1 MVRFD
6 SRSSRC
12 QSFLE
17 SATRNAIHR
26 RVHTSGALRGCWWA
40 ESACAA
46 TFTTQAGDEVAKVD
60 AHTPE
65 TRVRAVWLLLLLAL
79 GEESTLD
86 SERLKARFPRLR
98 DPRGVHPA

>member
-1 MVRFD
+1 M
-6 SRSSRC
+6 
-12 QSFLE
+12 
-17 SATRNAIHR
+17 
-26 RVHTSGALRGCWWA
+26 
-40 ESACAA
+40 
-46 TFTTQAGDEVAKVD
+46 AKVD